1 MKKIKTRTEC
11 KLMFLMNLVGCRQK
25 ILHKNN
31 RNSNPTMYKNYMPC
45 PREIYPIS

>member
-25 ILHKNN
+25 IFHKNN
-31 RNSNPTMYKNYMPC
+31 RNSNPTMYKKLYAMSK
-45 PREIYPIS
+45 RDLS